1 MSDESTSMNNSQ
13 PTQECHMDNQP
24 FSIDWLNMSATLLPV
39 KMMLYT
45 EKWENI
51 SESEKIKWLRYSSMG
66 SLKSSTIVYLQQ
78 DKIRWRVEKSLEM
91 DGFSAVGERTF
102 NIPGIGNVIEKLRC
116 DDDC

>member
-78 DKIRWRVEKSLEM
+78 DKIRWRVEKIYEK
-91 DGFSAVGERTF
+91 DGFSATGEKIFT
-102 NIPGIGNVIEKLRC
+102 IPGIGKVLQKIRIEN
-116 DDDC
+116 DC